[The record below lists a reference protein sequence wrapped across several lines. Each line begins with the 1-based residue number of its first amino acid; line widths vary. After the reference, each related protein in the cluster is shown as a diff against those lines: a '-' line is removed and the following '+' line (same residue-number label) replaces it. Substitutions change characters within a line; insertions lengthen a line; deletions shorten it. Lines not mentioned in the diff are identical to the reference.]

1 MGRGVT
7 APVAVEGAGSAGTT
21 PSTLRGTKRATTS
34 GFRVA
39 PADPSTLRS
48 AGFWLRAVA
57 FLVDLAVV
65 AALVAAGG
73 ALVSVAVHVGGW
85 FSSTPELALVWLE
98 TSAGTFLSVLI
109 VFSYFTG
116 FVGWRGQTP
125 GKMLVRLRIVR
136 VNGDEVGN
144 GRAFVRWIGQILGT
158 LLLGIGFLMIAFSR
172 KKQGLHDKLAGTN
185 VVRLS
190 P

>member
-1 MGRGVT
+1 
-7 APVAVEGAGSAGTT
+7 
-21 PSTLRGTKRATTS
+21 
-34 GFRVA
+34 
-39 PADPSTLRS
+39 
-48 AGFWLRAVA
+48 
-57 FLVDLAVV
+57 
-65 AALVAAGG
+65 
-73 ALVSVAVHVGGW
+73 
-85 FSSTPELALVWLE
+85 
-98 TSAGTFLSVLI
+98 
-109 VFSYFTG
+109 
-116 FVGWRGQTP
+116 
-125 GKMLVRLRIVR
+125 MLVRLRIVR